1 MGTNAKANAVNSSQG
16 QYVQANGLE
25 MYFEE
30 YGSGESLVLIHG
42 SLATGAGNW
51 KAYVP
56 HLSTHFRL
64 IMPDLR
70 GHGKTNNPQGE
81 IRLPTLTDDLFA
93 FIQALNLDRPFLC
106 GWSGGGDIALDVG
119 IRYSNSVKA
128 MVVGGVTHRVSE
140 EYFKTMRAMGMESPG
155 KVNPEQLESAMPQ
168 FVELLRMAH
177 SQGHEHWKTLLAQ
190 LSYEMLKPTLPSH
203 DDLKKI
209 TAPTL
214 IIWGDRDQFLPVE
227 DALELY
233 RLLPNA
239 ELAVLPNT
247 DHSLTRTKV
256 EQFSQYAK
264 DFLLRHMAS
273 TSQDSPTG

>member
-1 MGTNAKANAVNSSQG
+1 MSQTNSATSEQG
-16 QYVQANGLE
+16 QYVHANGLKI
-25 MYFEE
+25 YYEE
-30 YGSGESLVLIHG
+30 YGGGEPLVLVHA

-56 HLSTHFRL
+56 YLSANFRL

-70 GHGKTNNPQGE
+70 GHGRTINPQGV
-81 IRLPTLTDDLFA
+81 IRLPTLTDDLVA
-93 FIQALNLDRPFLC
+93 FIKALKLEKPFLC

-119 IRYSNSVKA
+119 IRYPNSVKA

-140 EYFKTMRAMGMESPG
+140 EYYKSMRALGVEAPG
-155 KVNPEQLESAMPQ
+155 KVNIEQFNKTMPQ
-168 FVELLRMAH
+168 LAELLQIVH
-177 SQGHEHWKTLLAQ
+177 TQSPDHWKSLLSQ
-190 LSYEMLKPTLPSH
+190 ISHEMLEPTLPSH

-227 DALELY
+227 DAIELY
-233 RLLPNA
+233 RLIPNG

-247 DHSLTRTKV
+247 DHSLSRSRV
-256 EQFSQYAK
+256 EQFANLAK
-264 DFLLRHMAS
+264 DFLLR
-273 TSQDSPTG
+273 QKE